1 MEDLIALSM
10 QIMRS
15 KMQLSSHGQLLKI
28 LLNLSNV
35 FKTDLL
41 NYNTYL

>member
-1 MEDLIALSM
+1 MILNKKMEDLIALSM

-28 LLNLSNV
+28 
-35 FKTDLL
+35 
-41 NYNTYL
+41 YA